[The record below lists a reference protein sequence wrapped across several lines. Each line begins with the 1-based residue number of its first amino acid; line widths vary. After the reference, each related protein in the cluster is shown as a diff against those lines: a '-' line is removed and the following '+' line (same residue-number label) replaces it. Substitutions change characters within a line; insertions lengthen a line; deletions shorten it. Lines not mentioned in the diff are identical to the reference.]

1 MGLSLDLGP
10 ARPLTADPEA
20 TTMKGKRDPNRF
32 TRIETIHR
40 LKEAKDYLSN
50 KERAAFLPGTVYL
63 PPRYYAPL
71 DENYYAAPRLDLQ
84 QKQDMQS
91 HTLQLS
97 GMDWGFR
104 LLFGGTFFVGS
115 VSQFVDSRF
124 HLGAPVGTTVD
135 IVYYSWSN
143 LEARKFATLWLGTWH
158 HSPLLVWTKAKKP
171 EDQAEPV
178 VKFDFLPKYIDL
190 IH

>member
-10 ARPLTADPEA
+10 VRPLTADPEA
-20 TTMKGKRDPNRF
+20 STMKGKRDPNRF

-40 LKEAKDYLSN
+40 LKEAKDYLSS
-50 KERAAFLPGTVYL
+50 KERAAFLPGIVYL
-63 PPRYYAPL
+63 PPRYFAPL
-71 DENYYAAPRLDLQ
+71 DENYYSGPRLEPEQ
-84 QKQDMQS
+84 RQDMQS

-97 GMDWGFR
+97 GMDWSLSGP
-104 LLFGGTFFVGS
+104 FFVGS
-115 VSQFVDSRF
+115 VGQFVDSRF
-124 HLGAPVGTTVD
+124 HLGTPVGTTVD

-158 HSPLLVWTKAKKP
+158 HAPLLVWIQAKKP
-171 EDQAEPV
+171 NVSTEPA

>member
-1 MGLSLDLGP
+1 MNPAGLSLDLEP
-10 ARPLTADPEA
+10 SRPLTADPEA

-63 PPRYYAPL
+63 PPGYYAL
-71 DENYYAAPRLDLQ
+71 SDENYYAAPRLDLQ
-84 QKQDMQS
+84 QKQNLQS
-91 HTLQLS
+91 YVSLL
-97 GMDWGFR
+97 GRIDWS
-104 LLFGGTFFVGS
+104 LNGTFFVGS

-143 LEARKFATLWLGTWH
+143 LEARKFAALWLGTWH
-158 HSPLLVWTKAKKP
+158 HSPLLVWVKARKP